1 MSRLGF
7 TFNNIHSRDMGVEF
21 QSADRT
27 LLPPKRVTQY
37 TIPGRSGT
45 YDIEDG
51 YDNREITL
59 DVHFAGEAHNFPGVR
74 SRARAVA
81 AWLSGE
87 GLLVFDDEPDRGY
100 QAKVVEGVS
109 IEQIAVTGHCEVVFM
124 CSPFAESLVYRQ
136 QDAPSVSLP
145 HTEQIEVLG
154 TQETDCLIYITARGS
169 ITNLTVTRTRV
180 N

>member
-1 MSRLGF
+1 MSLGF
-7 TFNNIHSRDMGVEF
+7 TFNNVHSRDMGVVF
-21 QSADRT
+21 QSSDRT
-27 LLPPKRVTQY
+27 LLPPKRVVQY
-37 TIPGRSGT
+37 TIPGKSGT
-45 YDIEDG
+45 YDIDDG

-59 DVHFAGEAHNFPGVR
+59 NVAFAGEAYNYPGVR

-81 AWLSGE
+81 EWLSGE
-87 GLLVFDDEPDRGY
+87 GLLIFDDEPERGY
-100 QAKVVEGVS
+100 QAKVIAGVS
-109 IEQIAVTGHCEVVFM
+109 IEQIAVTGHCEVVFA

-145 HTEQIEVLG
+145 HTEQVEVLG

-169 ITNLTVTRTRV
+169 ITNLNITRTRV